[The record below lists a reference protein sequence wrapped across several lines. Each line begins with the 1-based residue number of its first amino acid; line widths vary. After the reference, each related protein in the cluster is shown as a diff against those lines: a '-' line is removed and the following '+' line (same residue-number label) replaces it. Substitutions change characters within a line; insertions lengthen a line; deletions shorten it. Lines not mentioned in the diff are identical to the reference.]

1 MGSMTV
7 TKLLPAHWTGAVQLQ
22 PGHNTASVVTVLTLQ
37 LPHLLTL
44 GEILKE
50 KNVDIYCQ
58 VQVARIIYLPPNRLN
73 MTGFSPFAVC

>member
-7 TKLLPAHWTGAVQLQ
+7 AKLLPAHWTGAVQLQ
-22 PGHNTASVVTVLTLQ
+22 PGHNAASVVTMLTLQ

-50 KNVDIYCQ
+50 NTVDIYCR
-58 VQVARIIYLPPNRLN
+58 VARIYLPPNRLN